1 MPETPF
7 DAWQSL
13 RRLTAARIALGRTGG
28 SLPTCELLAF
38 GQAHAQARDAVHA
51 PFDEHRLA
59 GALRPLGFEVLR
71 LATDAVDRTEYL
83 RRPDLGRRLDAA
95 SREALRQVVRPA
107 GGFDLAVTLSDGLSA
122 PAVIAQAPALLQ
134 ELLPR
139 LASEGWR
146 IAPLV
151 IVRHGRVAVSDEV
164 GEILGARLSLVL
176 LGERPGLGTADS
188 LGAYFAHN
196 PRPGRTDAERNCVSN
211 IRPAGLPIP
220 EAADTLHYLLSA
232 SRTRRLSGVQL
243 KDDRGLALLN
253 NETAARIGG
262 GSS

>member
-1 MPETPF
+1 MSGTPF
-7 DAWQSL
+7 DAWQSP

-28 SLPTCELLAF
+28 SLPTRELLAF

-51 PFDEHRLA
+51 PFDEERLTA
-59 GALRPLGFEVLR
+59 DLQPLGLEILR

-95 SREALRQVVRPA
+95 SRETLRQVVRPVD
-107 GGFDLAVTLSDGLSA
+107 GFDLAVTLSDGLSA
-122 PAVIAQAPALLQ
+122 PAVIAQTPELLQ

-139 LASEGWR
+139 LTTDGWR

-164 GEILGARLSLVL
+164 GELLGARISLVL
-176 LGERPGLGTADS
+176 LGERPGLGSADS
-188 LGAYFAHN
+188 LGAYFVHG
-196 PRPGRTDAERNCVSN
+196 PRPGWTDAERNCVSN

-220 EAADTLHYLLSA
+220 QAADTLHYLLSA

-243 KDDRGLALLN
+243 KDDRGLSLLKN
-253 NETAARIGG
+253 KTAARIGG
-262 GSS
+262 GSG

>member
-1 MPETPF
+1 MPGAPF

-13 RRLTAARIALGRTGG
+13 RQFTAARIALGRTGG
-28 SLPTCELLAF
+28 SLPTRELLAF

-71 LATDAVDRTEYL
+71 LATDAVDRAEYL

-95 SREALRQVVRPA
+95 GRESLQQTVHPA
-107 GGFDLAVTLSDGLSA
+107 DGFDLAVILSDGLSA

-146 IAPLV
+146 IAPLI

-164 GEILGARLSLVL
+164 GGILAARIALIL
-176 LGERPGLGTADS
+176 LGERPGLGSADS
-188 LGAYFAHN
+188 LGAYFVHD

-211 IRPAGLPIP
+211 IRPEGLPI
-220 EAADTLHYLLSA
+220 AQATDTLHYLLTA
-232 SRTRRLSGVQL
+232 ARTKRLSGVPL
-243 KDDRGLALLN
+243 KDDRGLAALKN
-253 NETAARIGG
+253 DAAARIGG
-262 GSS
+262 GAD